1 MVFAFTVTQKQRLIE
16 LDAGEQNCSQEFE
29 TKEDRDFSF
38 KQINEEF
45 AQKNRNRLHRLR
57 QETLRTTVRRLETHL
72 ADVLNG
78 EGFVEVVTPTTLA
91 KGMLE
96 KMGITSGHP
105 LWEQVFWLENGSC
118 LRPMLAPNL
127 YYMLERLPKV
137 WPKPVRIFEIGQCFR
152 KESKGSKH
160 LSEFT
165 MLNVVE
171 LGISADPAKR
181 LIEMADLVMQAAGVN
196 YRLVAEDSEVYG
208 DTIDVLVGEL
218 EIASGATGPHQLDN
232 NWNITDNWAG
242 LGFGLER
249 LVMVKEGFQNIR
261 RAGRSLIYLDGAR
274 LNV

>member
-1 MVFAFTVTQKQRLIE
+1 MTFAFTVTQKQRLIE
-16 LDAGEQNCSQEFE
+16 LDAGDQISSREFE
-29 TKEDRDFSF
+29 TKEYRDSSF
-38 KQINEEF
+38 KQVSEELV
-45 AQKNRNRLHRLR
+45 QKNRRRLRRLR
-57 QETLRTTVRRLETHL
+57 QETLRPAVRQMESHL
-72 ADVLNG
+72 TDVLNKA
-78 EGFVEVVTPTTLA
+78 GFVEVVTPTTLA
-91 KGMLE
+91 GGMLE
-96 KMGITSGHP
+96 KMGITSKHP
-105 LWEQVFWLENGSC
+105 LWDQVFWLENGSC

-171 LGISADPAKR
+171 LGISEDPGKR
-181 LIEMADLVMQAAGVN
+181 LIEIADLVMQAAGVD
-196 YRLVAEDSEVYG
+196 YRLEAEDSEVYG
-208 DTIDVLVGEL
+208 DTIDIMVENL
-218 EIASGATGPHQLDN
+218 EIASGATGPHELDN

-249 LVMVKEGFQNIR
+249 LVMVKEGFRNIR